1 MPLSIVAK
9 SVRRE
14 PCLLCVLIS
23 LTLAGCKKIDVKV
36 RIDDEYSSIETELSR
51 QDRRS
56 AQATLSAH
64 LKRLEKEWRS
74 ASEDSDDAKVAQ
86 GVRDRLISA
95 RNELL
100 RPVRVES
107 PVEVERPVKQ
117 TESPEAAL
125 QKKYEEWTKQN
136 LPQLNLLISKVRQE
150 IQTRLKLMEELEK
163 IMSYHQRDAQRTLI
177 ANMPMDK
184 FGNCKGSNQ
193 RLRNCEWIPI

>member
-163 IMSYHQRDAQRTLI
+163 IMSYHQRDAQ
-177 ANMPMDK
+177 
-184 FGNCKGSNQ
+184 KGPSLPTCQWTNSGTAKAAI
-193 RLRNCEWIPI
+193 NA